1 MMVMGQLTTKADV
14 AVIGAGPG
22 GYTAAIRLA
31 QLGKE
36 VVLIEKDK
44 LGGVCTNVGCI
55 PSKALIH
62 AADLRY
68 ATMNAKTMGVEAN
81 VFVNFVK
88 MQAWK
93 EEVVRKMRDGIT
105 SLCKMNGVDVIDG
118 RAFFTSSNALTVET
132 EAGMRTIEF
141 RKAVIATG
149 TTIKG
154 LPGLPYDHKRIIDS
168 DDALSLREI
177 PKRMIV
183 VGGGYVAAEMAC
195 MFLKLGSKVTVI
207 YRGERLLKAMEP
219 ELSDAL
225 ARGIAKLGGE
235 VLFNS
240 EVARIDGENA
250 VVRAA
255 QGGNAAANAP
265 GAGNAPRGEKRIAF
279 DRMLVAAGRAPY
291 LEGLGLEKTRVKLD
305 KEGFAIVDAT
315 MKTSDDSIYAIG
327 DITAGPQL
335 AHKAFRQGKIA
346 AECIA
351 GLRSAFD
358 NRAMP
363 MVVFAEPMLASVG
376 LTEEEARKKG
386 HKVRT
391 GRMPF
396 TASGRANAM
405 NASDGFVKIIANEN
419 GAILGAHMAGAQ
431 ADAMIAEA
439 AFAIEMGAT
448 IEDLAA
454 TIHAHPTMPESVMES
469 AENVLGK
476 AVHMYRKK

>member
-1 MMVMGQLTTKADV
+1 MVMGQLTTKADV

-44 LGGVCTNVGCI
+44 LGGTCTNVGCI

-68 ATMNAKTMGVEAN
+68 AAMNGKAMGVEAN
-81 VFVNFVK
+81 VFVNFAK
-88 MQAWK
+88 TQAWK
-93 EEVVRKMRDGIT
+93 DSVVRGLRDGIT

-141 RKAVIATG
+141 KKAVIATG
-149 TTIKG
+149 TVIKG
-154 LPGLPYDHKRIIDS
+154 LPNLRYDHKRIIDS

-183 VGGGYVAAEMAC
+183 VGGGYIAAEMAC

-207 YRGERLLKAMEP
+207 YRGERLLKTIEP

-225 ARGIAKLGGE
+225 LRGMRKLGGE

-240 EVARIDGENA
+240 EVVKIEGENA
-250 VVRAA
+250 VVKTP
-255 QGGNAAANAP
+255 Q
-265 GAGNAPRGEKRIAF
+265 GEKRIGF
-279 DRMLVAAGRAPY
+279 DRMLVAAGRVPY
-291 LEGLGLEKTRVKLD
+291 LEGLGLEKTKVKLD
-305 KEGFAIVDAT
+305 KEGLVAVDAT
-315 MKTSDDSIYAIG
+315 MKTTDDSIYAIG
-327 DITAGPQL
+327 DVTPGPQL
-335 AHKAFRQGKIA
+335 AHKAFRQGKVA

-351 GLRSAFD
+351 GLKSAFD
-358 NRAMP
+358 NQAMP
-363 MVVFAEPMLASVG
+363 MVVFAEPVLATVG

-386 HKVRT
+386 YKIRV

-396 TASGRANAM
+396 TTSGRANAM
-405 NASDGFVKIIANEN
+405 NASEGFVKIIANEN
-419 GAILGAHMAGAQ
+419 GVILGVHMAGAG
-431 ADAMIAEA
+431 ADALIAEA

-448 IEDLAA
+448 LEDLAA
-454 TIHAHPTMPESVMES
+454 TIHAHPTMSESVMET
-469 AENVLGK
+469 AEDAMGK
-476 AVHMYRKK
+476 AIHLYRKK